1 MKPELSKKPF
11 VLYTRPDQKRR
22 IRALWIS
29 SIEGGIAWVW
39 IALMQVFYVPY
50 LHALGATNAEIGLGS
65 SLPALMGGLVQLAT
79 PWALARFGS
88 RKALVVSMALL
99 QGLMYIPMA
108 LTWHLQRDAAIW
120 MTIAAF
126 SVSTLAGGIHGPAWV
141 DWIGDL
147 TPRRMRGRYFGI
159 RNRVFGIIQL
169 TISVAGGLLVDRG
182 GGTFAKTMVL
192 FSLIWSICV
201 VFRTISSIL
210 LAIQYDPPHV
220 VLRPEQTLT
229 FRQFLKNLWS
239 NQFGKFTVCTSLLNF
254 GANFAAPFFAVYML
268 EDLKY
273 TYTKYTIMAM
283 IPTLATIVTIPIS
296 GRLID
301 RVGTVRP
308 MKSFAV
314 VIASLSLWWLFSH
327 NFWWLACVQIVAGI
341 SWAAYGLS
349 SFNYSIEVVE
359 PLKRVPSLAYANVLN
374 SIAISAG
381 AATGGALAPILPK
394 IADYQLQTVFL
405 VSALL
410 RVVPAV
416 MFQFLKQ
423 DRKRPSNLT
432 AIEKFFFDPMSP
444 FRSGIERMPF
454 MRFLR
459 R

>member
-1 MKPELSKKPF
+1 ML
-11 VLYTRPDQKRR
+11 PDSPARLDR
-22 IRALWIS
+22 GLRTRALWIS

-88 RKALVVSMALL
+88 RKALVVSMALF
-99 QGLMYIPMA
+99 QGSMYIPMA
-108 LTWHLQRDAAIW
+108 LTWHLARDAAVW
-120 MTIAAF
+120 GTIAAF

-141 DWIGDL
+141 DWMGQL
-147 TPRRMRGRYFGI
+147 TPRRIRGRYFGV

-169 TISVAGGLLVDRG
+169 TISVIGGLLVDRG
-182 GGTFAKTMVL
+182 GGDFARTMVF
-192 FSLIWSICV
+192 FSLIWAICV
-201 VFRTISSIL
+201 LFRTMSGIL
-210 LAIQYDPPHV
+210 LAFQYDPPHAI
-220 VLRPEQTLT
+220 LRPEQTLT
-229 FRQFLKNLWS
+229 FPQFLRNLWQS
-239 NQFGKFTVCTSLLNF
+239 QFGKFTVCSALLNF

-268 EDLKY
+268 KDLGYSY
-273 TYTKYTIMAM
+273 TRYTIMAM
-283 IPTLATIVTIPIS
+283 IPTLATIVTIPLS

-308 MKSFAV
+308 MKFFAI
-314 VIASLSLWWLFSH
+314 VIASLSLWWVFSD
-327 NFWWLACVQIVAGI
+327 NIWWLASIQVVAGI

-349 SFNYSIEVVE
+349 TFNYSIEVVE
-359 PLKRVPSLAYANVLN
+359 PIRRVPSLAYANVLN

-381 AATGGALAPILPK
+381 AAAGGAVAPFLPT
-394 IADYQLQTVFL
+394 IADHHLQTVFL

-410 RVVPAV
+410 RVAPAV

-423 DRKRPSNLT
+423 DRKRPSRLS
-432 AIEKFFFDPMSP
+432 AMERFFFDPMSP
-444 FRSGIERMPF
+444 FRSGLERMPF
-454 MRFLR
+454 MRFFR